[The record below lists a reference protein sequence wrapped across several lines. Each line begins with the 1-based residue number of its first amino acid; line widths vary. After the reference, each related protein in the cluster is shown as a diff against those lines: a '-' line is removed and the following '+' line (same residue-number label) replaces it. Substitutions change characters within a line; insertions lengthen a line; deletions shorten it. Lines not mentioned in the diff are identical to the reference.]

1 MTCPLCRLS
10 RWAFPAFA
18 IVGLSSALAFNAT
31 QKAGEPATNGAANLS
46 RTVSTPLFVVDD
58 VHSMA
63 LFRVQHMGA
72 GQFWGR
78 FNDVAGEVRYE
89 DGKLLSLDISIDVK
103 SVDSGN
109 DQLNTHLTS
118 PDFFNAVE
126 FPKMSFKST
135 SVKSIGE
142 RRFDVTGDLS
152 IHGVTKPVSVNI
164 DASKVVT
171 MGGKTRAGFE
181 CTFDIK
187 RSDYGMTY
195 GVENG
200 ALGDQVRII
209 VALEA
214 IAASR

>member
-10 RWAFPAFA
+10 RWALPLFG
-18 IVGLSSALAFNAT
+18 IVALSAALALNAPQKVSESAASGLSQSSVF
-31 QKAGEPATNGAANLS
+31 G
-46 RTVSTPLFVVDD
+46 VDD

-78 FNDVAGEVRYE
+78 FNDLSGEVKYE
-89 DGKLLSLDISIDVK
+89 EGKSLSLDVSIDVA

-109 DQLNTHLTS
+109 DKLNAHLES

-126 FPKMSFKST
+126 FPTMSFKST
-135 SVKSIGE
+135 AAKAVGNG
-142 RRFDVTGDLS
+142 RFEVNGDFS
-152 IHGVTKPVSVNI
+152 MHGVTKQVSVNI

-181 CTFDIK
+181 CTFEIK
-187 RSDYGMTY
+187 RSEFGMKY
-195 GVENG
+195 GVEQG
-200 ALGDQVRII
+200 SIGDQVRII
-209 VALEA
+209 VAIEA

>member
-1 MTCPLCRLS
+1 MTCPHCRLS
-10 RWAFPAFA
+10 RWALPLVG
-18 IVGLSSALAFNAT
+18 IVGLTAALAFNAP
-31 QKAGEPATNGAANLS
+31 QKASE
-46 RTVSTPLFVVDD
+46 STTTQPVQLAPFSVDD

-78 FNDVAGEVRYE
+78 FNDVSGEVKYAE
-89 DGKLLSLDISIDVK
+89 GKSLSIDVSIDVD

-109 DQLNTHLTS
+109 DKLNAHLKS

-135 SVKSIGE
+135 GAKSIGGG
-142 RRFDVTGDLS
+142 RFEVSGDLS
-152 IHGVTKPVSVNI
+152 IHGVTKQVSVNI
-164 DASKVVT
+164 DASKIAT

-181 CTFDIK
+181 STFEIK

-195 GVENG
+195 GVEQG
-200 ALGDQVRII
+200 SIGDQVRII
-209 VALEA
+209 IAIEAVAT
-214 IAASR
+214 SR

>member
-10 RWAFPAFA
+10 RAFLPLVG
-18 IVGLSSALAFNAT
+18 IVGLVAALAFDAP
-31 QKAGEPATNGAANLS
+31 QKPNEKPSDAAMS
-46 RTVSTPLFVVDD
+46 GSSQSSVFVVDD

-63 LFRVQHMGA
+63 LFRIQHMGA

-78 FNDVAGEVRYE
+78 FNDVSGEVKYE
-89 DGKLLSLDISIDVK
+89 EGKSISFNISIDVN

-109 DQLNTHLTS
+109 SKLNAHLQS

-135 SVKSIGE
+135 SAKAIGGD
-142 RRFDVTGDLS
+142 RFEVSGELS
-152 IHGVTKPVSVNI
+152 IHGITKQVSVNI
-164 DASKVVT
+164 EASKIAT

-181 CTFDIK
+181 GTFEIK

-195 GVENG
+195 GVEQG
-200 ALGDQVRII
+200 SIGDPVRII
-209 VALEA
+209 IAIEA
-214 IAASR
+214 IAASS